1 MMEKNGLVLFQENLM
16 YSKLGLFSIAILV
29 IVMFS
34 LYIVPVMQEEL
45 FARGLRVFVYN
56 GTGSVC
62 VRYGDIS
69 LPCKDAASNLTGLEF
84 EFDDGVVKPEDPFW
98 VCNDDPIG
106 QCITHYNGPEKEP
119 EKVYLGQNIRDAS
132 RDKPDY
138 DAILEKTGKD
148 GVFMQM
154 FTIVIDKCISYHILP
169 PEICNQTDTKNELEI
184 MCSRLEEHD
193 AVADAAC

>member
-1 MMEKNGLVLFQENLM
+1 MMEKNGLVLFQENWL
-16 YSKLGLFSIAILV
+16 YSKLGLSSIVILV
-29 IVMFS
+29 IVLFS
-34 LYIVPVMQEEL
+34 LFIVPVIQEEL

-84 EFDDGVVKPEDPFW
+84 EFDDDVVKPEDPFW
-98 VCNDDPIG
+98 VCDNDPIG

-119 EKVYLGQNIRDAS
+119 EKVYLAQSISDAS
-132 RDKPDY
+132 RDKPDD
-138 DAILEKTGKD
+138 DAIIGKTGKD
-148 GVFMQM
+148 GMLVQM
-154 FTIVIDKCISYHILP
+154 FTIAIDKCISYHVLP
-169 PEICNQTDTKNELEI
+169 TEICNQTDTKNELET

-193 AVADAAC
+193 ATADAAC